1 LVFKNGGQ
9 IMTDKK
15 HTDVVLADSLEAQ
28 YLRKLNQAE
37 NILNAIEELLKK
49 EYRGQPEMALVKQ
62 LIAEYR
68 LEWS

>member
-1 LVFKNGGQ
+1 MSEKKTPV
-9 IMTDKK
+9 TDYFIA
-15 HTDVVLADSLEAQ
+15 HHVSPDLEPLEAQ

-68 LEWS
+68 KEWS